1 MSALLG
7 TLVALTPVAKSLSD
21 KVMAG
26 FDAANTQLSRAK
38 RVVNASLGSLDEMIL
53 KPLVAVSMTVESTT
67 TSAMAPLSAARGSLE
82 SALEALA
89 AIDLAMPDA
98 AALKAPIA
106 TAQANLDEMIA
117 KTQVRAA
124 PFPRRRGARFAVA
137 LPRRPPHRHAP
148 APLLCGRTGGDRRA
162 ERRLQGRPGEDCQD
176 GERGA
181 QG

>member
-1 MSALLG
+1 MGMVSRY
-7 TLVALTPVAKSLSD
+7 PVS

-26 FDAANTQLSRAK
+26 FDAANSQLSRAK
-38 RVVNASLGSLDEMIL
+38 RVVDATLGSLDEMIL

-106 TAQANLDEMIA
+106 TARAKLDDMIA
-117 KTQVRAA
+117 KTQARAA
-124 PFPRRRGARFAVA
+124 PFPPPPWRPLCRGFAAPPAPPSCRPSHCRGRRRRST
-137 LPRRPPHRHAP
+137 R
-148 APLLCGRTGGDRRA
+148 
-162 ERRLQGRPGEDCQD
+162 
-176 GERGA
+176 
-181 QG
+181 

>member
-106 TAQANLDEMIA
+106 TAQENLDEMIA

-137 LPRRPPHRHAP
+137 LPRRPPHRRAP
-148 APLLCGRTGGDRRA
+148 APLPWPHRR
-162 ERRLQGRPGEDCQD
+162 RSTR
-176 GERGA
+176 
-181 QG
+181 

>member
-1 MSALLG
+1 MTDPA
-7 TLVALTPVAKSLSD
+7 VPVVL
-21 KVMAG
+21 AG
-26 FDAANTQLSRAK
+26 SGA
-38 RVVNASLGSLDEMIL
+38 
-53 KPLVAVSMTVESTT
+53 

-124 PFPRRRGARFAVA
+124 LSPAAVA
-137 LPRRPPHRHAP
+137 PALP
-148 APLLCGRTGGDRRA
+148 
-162 ERRLQGRPGEDCQD
+162 
-176 GERGA
+176 
-181 QG
+181 